1 MKLLL
6 YSNTIEKRVQ
16 GNADLYVESFMKK
29 VQEKLHDLDS
39 KSELNNGTIQFKRIV
54 RNTTDSGE
62 NKREALKILREGFV
76 RIEKNGSHKI
86 QIFWEV
92 KLNILLFLS
101 IMVGLINGLIVGFI
115 DSGIV
120 LSIITGLLFSII
132 VYFIGYTVIKIK
144 IDRIVETSV

>member
-16 GNADLYVESFMKK
+16 GNADLYIESFIKK
-29 VQEKLHDLDS
+29 IQEKLKELEA
-39 KSELNNGTIQFKRIV
+39 KSEVKNDTIKFKRIV

-92 KLNILLFLS
+92 KLDTLLFLS
-101 IMVGLINGLIVGFI
+101 IMVGLIIALIVGFTG
-115 DSGIV
+115 SGIV

-132 VYFIGYTVIKIK
+132 VYFIGCSVIKIK

>member
-6 YSNTIEKRVQ
+6 YSNTIEKRIP
-16 GNADLYVESFMKK
+16 GNADLYIESFMKK
-29 VQEKLHDLDS
+29 IQWKLKELEAR
-39 KSELNNGTIQFKRIV
+39 SEVKINTIEFERTV
-54 RNTTDSGE
+54 RNTTHSGE

-76 RIEKNGSHKI
+76 RIEKNGSNKI

-92 KLNILLFLS
+92 KLDILLFLS
-101 IMVGLINGLIVGFI
+101 IMVGLIIGLIVGFI

-120 LSIITGLLFSII
+120 LSIITGLLFSIM
-132 VYFIGYTVIKIK
+132 VYFIGYSVIKIK

>member
-6 YSNTIEKRVQ
+6 YSNTIEKRIP
-16 GNADLYVESFMKK
+16 GNADLYIESCMKK
-29 VQEKLHDLDS
+29 IQWKLKELEAR
-39 KSELNNGTIQFKRIV
+39 SEVKINTIEFERTV
-54 RNTTDSGE
+54 RNTTHSGE

-76 RIEKNGSHKI
+76 RIEKNGSNKI

-92 KLNILLFLS
+92 KLDILLFLS
-101 IMVGLINGLIVGFI
+101 IMVGLIIGLIVGFI

-120 LSIITGLLFSII
+120 LSIITGLLFSIM
-132 VYFIGYTVIKIK
+132 VYFIGYSVIKIK